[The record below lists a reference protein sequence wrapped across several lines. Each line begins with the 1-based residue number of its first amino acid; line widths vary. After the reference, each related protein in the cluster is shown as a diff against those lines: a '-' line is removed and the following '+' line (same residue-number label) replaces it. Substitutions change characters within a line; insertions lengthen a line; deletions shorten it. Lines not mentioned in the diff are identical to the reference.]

1 MNAHLKKLLITA
13 SSTLLL
19 TSLAPVTQAKKGDDD
34 RQGDRVVFQGIVQS
48 KPLGGLHGT
57 WRIAGKTVRTHA
69 GTQFDQLDGRL
80 QVGVCAKVKLRNGK
94 VHEIDSE
101 PAHDC

>member
-1 MNAHLKKLLITA
+1 MNMHLRKRIILTSSALLIA
-13 SSTLLL
+13 
-19 TSLAPVTQAKKGDDD
+19 SLASVTQAKNGGDA
-34 RQGDRVVFQGIVQS
+34 RKGDRVVFKGLVQS
-48 KPLGGLHGT
+48 KPAGGLHGT

-80 QVGVCAKVKLRNGK
+80 QVGACAKVKLRHGK

>member
-1 MNAHLKKLLITA
+1 MNVHINKLLIIA

-19 TSLAPVTQAKKGDDD
+19 TSLAPVTQAKNGGDA
-34 RQGDRVVFQGIVQS
+34 RKGDRVVFQGIVQS
-48 KPLGGLHGT
+48 KPIGGLHGT
-57 WRIAGKTVRTHA
+57 WRIAGKTVRTHV
-69 GTQFDQLDGRL
+69 GTQFDQLDGSL

>member
-1 MNAHLKKLLITA
+1 MDAYLKKFIIIASSSVFLISLA
-13 SSTLLL
+13 SST
-19 TSLAPVTQAKKGDDD
+19 QAKNGSDD
-34 RQGDRVVFQGIVQS
+34 RKGDRVVFKGIVQS
-48 KPLGGLHGT
+48 KPASGLQGT
-57 WRIAGKTVRTHA
+57 WQIAGKTVRTHA

-80 QVGVCAKVKLRNGK
+80 QVGTCAKVKLRNGR

>member
-1 MNAHLKKLLITA
+1 MNAYLKKTLISA
-13 SSTLLL
+13 SSALFLA
-19 TSLAPVTQAKKGDDD
+19 SLASNTQAKNGHDD
-34 RQGDRVVFQGIVQS
+34 RVIFKGIVQS
-48 KPLGGLHGT
+48 KPAGGLQGT

-80 QVGVCAKVKLRNGK
+80 QVGACAKVKLRNGK